1 MPLNVDNISTNSL
14 SINGT
19 EINNG
24 TAHYELDLNQTN
36 VVEVNTTKGIIDIL
50 GMGTTGTTPTPAFSS
65 TTAFYINNLDLDLTV
80 GNRENIYIQ
89 YSVYYSRTTSDNTI
103 PYVISNGV
111 LVNGIE
117 FNLYNANPATAG
129 VNNWDGALY
138 VYYELYTIGTVG
150 A

>member
-50 GMGTTGTTPTPAFSS
+50 GMGTSSGNTPSRSFSS
-65 TTAFYINNLDLDLTV
+65 STSFYIDNPILDLTV
-80 GNRENIYIQ
+80 GNRENVYVQ
-89 YSVYYSRTTSDNTI
+89 YSVYYSRTSSDNTI
-103 PYVISNGV
+103 PYVISTGMVTNG
-111 LVNGIE
+111 LE
-117 FNLYNANPATAG
+117 FNLYNANPAVAG
-129 VNNWDGALY
+129 ANNWDGALY
-138 VYYELYTIGTVG
+138 VYFELYTIN
-150 A
+150 